1 MWIHTL
7 YVELEGAPAI
17 DDGDGDEGGSGDGS
31 GSGESGDGGADGSG
45 ASGGDV
51 PSDASQTNA
60 DETAQSTSSVGLLE
74 GAESSGEGNGGRFSI
89 FQVLNN
95 HDSETESTL
104 ENPVFFEYVAIPL
117 GVGAMIAG
125 AAQSVMWFRR
135 EMWEVALLQPDP
147 IESA

>member
-1 MWIHTL
+1 M
-7 YVELEGAPAI
+7 
-17 DDGDGDEGGSGDGS
+17 
-31 GSGESGDGGADGSG
+31 
-45 ASGGDV
+45 
-51 PSDASQTNA
+51 
-60 DETAQSTSSVGLLE
+60 
-74 GAESSGEGNGGRFSI
+74 
-89 FQVLNN
+89 NN